1 MILIPV
7 DRSFRAAS
15 VCDEYQVFLR
25 QRDLHLP
32 VLCAA
37 LDGTGRLLSVFDL
50 KADVCDFRAEPEFTP
65 AASRYFCIGRIR
77 DSYWLYR
84 VNFSAEKSGSPPI

>member
-1 MILIPV
+1 MVLISV

-50 KADVCDFRAEPEFTP
+50 KADVCDFRAEPEFH
-65 AASRYFCIGRIR
+65 
-77 DSYWLYR
+77 
-84 VNFSAEKSGSPPI
+84 SAEKSGSPPI